1 MAAGNEW
8 IYSYLEA
15 ILDTGERIND
25 SRKQTALGEK
35 DSFKAA
41 KYFVDEVTGFDE
53 SSLYRTWIK
62 VNNSLFF
69 VHELTHSL
77 TSFLPSF
84 PPFVFLIMFF
94 SLFPVNSFFPSS
106 ACSSLSFGIYLKFF
120 WVWDWKLYCSS
131 TRRDVVATSNG
142 FHIPFVNWGVGWV
155 TSNSCILH
163 PTSICIELFSLSLS
177 LSLSLSF
184 WGG

>member
-62 VNNSLFF
+62 ASSMRSSQERSFRMESLCWRIWHIARKKRLVNKPS
-69 VHELTHSL
+69 ELTKAL
-77 TSFLPSF
+77 ETLN
-84 PPFVFLIMFF
+84 PPTFAPIHNFRFF
-94 SLFPVNSFFPSS
+94 S
-106 ACSSLSFGIYLKFF
+106 
-120 WVWDWKLYCSS
+120 
-131 TRRDVVATSNG
+131 
-142 FHIPFVNWGVGWV
+142 
-155 TSNSCILH
+155 
-163 PTSICIELFSLSLS
+163 
-177 LSLSLSF
+177 
-184 WGG
+184 

>member
-62 VNNSLFF
+62 VNNSLASLF
-69 VHELTHSL
+69 THSL
-77 TSFLPSF
+77 THFLASLPPSL
-84 PPFVFLIMFF
+84 PL
-94 SLFPVNSFFPSS
+94 SS
-106 ACSSLSFGIYLKFF
+106 
-120 WVWDWKLYCSS
+120 
-131 TRRDVVATSNG
+131 
-142 FHIPFVNWGVGWV
+142 
-155 TSNSCILH
+155 
-163 PTSICIELFSLSLS
+163 
-177 LSLSLSF
+177 
-184 WGG
+184 

>member
-1 MAAGNEW
+1 LIDRSIYLSIMAAGNEW

-62 VNNSLFF
+62 ASSMRSSQERSSRMESLCWRIWHIARKKRL
-69 VHELTHSL
+69 VKRAKKALETLN
-77 TSFLPSF
+77 
-84 PPFVFLIMFF
+84 PPPPL
-94 SLFPVNSFFPSS
+94 
-106 ACSSLSFGIYLKFF
+106 
-120 WVWDWKLYCSS
+120 
-131 TRRDVVATSNG
+131 
-142 FHIPFVNWGVGWV
+142 
-155 TSNSCILH
+155 LH
-163 PTSICIELFSLSLS
+163 QITISDF
-177 LSLSLSF
+177 
-184 WGG
+184 

>member
-77 TSFLPSF
+77 THSLTHFLPSFLPSL
-84 PPFVFLIMFF
+84 PL
-94 SLFPVNSFFPSS
+94 SS
-106 ACSSLSFGIYLKFF
+106 
-120 WVWDWKLYCSS
+120 
-131 TRRDVVATSNG
+131 
-142 FHIPFVNWGVGWV
+142 
-155 TSNSCILH
+155 
-163 PTSICIELFSLSLS
+163 
-177 LSLSLSF
+177 
-184 WGG
+184 

>member
-77 TSFLPSF
+77 THFLPSL
-84 PPFVFLIMFF
+84 PPFVFLMFF
-94 SLFPVNSFFPSS
+94 SLLPINF
-106 ACSSLSFGIYLKFF
+106 SSLLVLVLLCLLGFTSIFFG
-120 WVWDWKLYCSS
+120 VWDWKL
-131 TRRDVVATSNG
+131 
-142 FHIPFVNWGVGWV
+142 
-155 TSNSCILH
+155 
-163 PTSICIELFSLSLS
+163 
-177 LSLSLSF
+177 
-184 WGG
+184 